1 MTAWAVLTQ
10 NSNAPADSI
19 AWLHLNNQVP
29 SELVL
34 FGQLEVQL
42 MADLEAVV
50 ESDLIAVL
58 EPELMAEL
66 DQELIAEVT

>member
-1 MTAWAVLTQ
+1 MTAWAALTQ
-10 NSNAPADSI
+10 NTNAPTGSS

-34 FGQLEVQL
+34 FGQLEVRL

-58 EPELMAEL
+58 EPELTAEL
-66 DQELIAEVT
+66 EQELIAEVT

>member
-29 SELVL
+29 SGLVL
-34 FGQLEVQL
+34 FGELEVKL
-42 MADLEAVV
+42 MADLEAVI
-50 ESDLIAVL
+50 ESDLVSEL
-58 EPELMAEL
+58 EPELTVEL
-66 DQELIAEVT
+66 EQELIAEVS